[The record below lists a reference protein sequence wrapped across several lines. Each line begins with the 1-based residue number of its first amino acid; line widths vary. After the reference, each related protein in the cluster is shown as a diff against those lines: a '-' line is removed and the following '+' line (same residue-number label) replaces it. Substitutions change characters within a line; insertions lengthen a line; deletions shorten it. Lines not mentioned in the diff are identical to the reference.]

1 MKETYEEEVKSLWRI
16 FKLISKAEK
25 PEQIASGISREATK
39 ILDGDSAFFW
49 LFGEK
54 DLNLVEEYK
63 LSREYKSKIS
73 LKAEE
78 EFIKK
83 NIKIDQTFSS
93 SNIEKDSWILFPEI
107 LKSEGIASCICAP
120 VSIGNKLLGILAV
133 FTKKSKTW
141 TKRENRIIKL
151 LAEQSAY
158 ILEKAKQ
165 LKHLKENSI
174 RDGLTGL
181 YSRLYFLA
189 RAREE
194 IAKYPRKNEYVSVLF
209 CDLDKFKDYNRIEGY
224 AEGDRLLCLTAK
236 SINSSLRKG
245 DTLCRYGGDEFTVLL
260 PNTNPFQAVKIA
272 KRIHKTFLK
281 TINAERCSLAI
292 NMCIGIATY
301 PIHGS
306 SIEDII
312 AKADQTTTFAKRG
325 STGKK
330 IFVWNEW
337 KVKSDISKF
346 FEKDLIPEVIYALA
360 EVVNIKNGY
369 PSEHSKLVSERASRL
384 AKKIRLGAKSIRTI
398 KTASLLYDIGKL
410 IAPGHILN
418 KPAPLNQEEWEIIK
432 RIAENSVRI
441 IRYIK
446 GLENV
451 IPVVREIREKWDGKG
466 YPDGLSGEQIS
477 LEARVIALADAYQ
490 ALIST
495 RPYRKKLSKEEAIK
509 KLQEEAGKKF
519 DPKLVQEFIKT
530 LP

>member
-120 VSIGNKLLGILAV
+120 VSIGNKLLG
-133 FTKKSKTW
+133 
-141 TKRENRIIKL
+141 
-151 LAEQSAY
+151 
-158 ILEKAKQ
+158 
-165 LKHLKENSI
+165 
-174 RDGLTGL
+174 
-181 YSRLYFLA
+181 
-189 RAREE
+189 
-194 IAKYPRKNEYVSVLF
+194 VLF